1 VLEHLVN
8 LKPLSTFAII
18 KLQWR
23 RGRLLSAVRFKLKQ
37 QPNVK
42 HIVAPHVGKKV
53 QAVRNRT
60 ENFCH
65 SKGTNVL
72 RQELV
77 NARHFEN
84 YISCTKQNLITY

>member
-1 VLEHLVN
+1 
-8 LKPLSTFAII
+8 
-18 KLQWR
+18 
-23 RGRLLSAVRFKLKQ
+23 
-37 QPNVK
+37 VK
-42 HIVAPHVGKKV
+42 HIVAPHGGRKV

-60 ENFCH
+60 VNFCH

-77 NARHFEN
+77 NARRFEN